1 MTYIIGEIG
10 INHNGCIENVKKLI
24 DIACVSGF
32 DAVKFQKR
40 NPDVCVPEHQKN
52 KIKDTPWGKMTYIDY
67 KHNIEFGKRGYNTI
81 SRYCELKGIDW
92 SASPWDKD
100 SIDFLVPYN
109 LPWVKVPS
117 ALITNHSYLKYISKN
132 FEKIIISTGMTTE
145 NQLHESMNVL
155 KSSGTEFKNIT
166 ILHCN
171 STYPSPVEHLNLNY
185 IKRLQTLYPACTI
198 GYSGHEYGLVTTTT
212 TIAMGAKVIERHIT
226 LDKTM
231 WGSDQMCSLE
241 PHAMFKLVRQIRELE
256 QALGSSS
263 EKENIYPGEEEKI
276 KSLRG

>member
-10 INHNGCIENVKKLI
+10 INHNGCIDNVLKLI

-40 NPDVCVPEHQKN
+40 NPAVCVPDNQKN
-52 KIKDTPWGKMTYIDY
+52 KIKETPWGKMSYLDY
-67 KHNIEFGKRGYNTI
+67 KYNIELGKRSYNTI
-81 SRYCELKGIDW
+81 SKYCESKGIDW
-92 SASPWDKD
+92 SASPWDVD
-100 SIDFLVPYN
+100 SIEFLSNYD

-117 ALITNHSYLKYISKN
+117 ALITNHDYLKHVSKS
-132 FEKIIISTGMTTE
+132 FKRVIISTGMTTE
-145 NQLHESMNVL
+145 RQLHESMSVL
-155 KSSGTEFKNIT
+155 TTSGTARENIT

-185 IKRLQTLYPACTI
+185 IKRLQKLYPECTV
-198 GYSGHEYGLVTTTT
+198 GYSGHEYGLVTTTA
-212 TIAMGAKVIERHIT
+212 TIALGAQVIERHIT

-256 QALGSSS
+256 LSLGSIE
-263 EKENIYPGEEEKI
+263 EKKSIYPGEEEKI

>member
-10 INHNGCIENVKKLI
+10 INHNGCIENVRKLI

-40 NPDVCVPEHQKN
+40 NPDKCVPEHQKN
-52 KIKDTPWGKMTYIDY
+52 KIKDTPWGKMSYIDY
-67 KHNIEFGKRGYNTI
+67 KHNIEFGKRSYNII
-81 SRYCELKGIDW
+81 SKYCESKGIDW

-100 SIDFLVPYN
+100 SIDFLSQYN

-117 ALITNHSYLKYISKN
+117 ALITNHSYLKYISKS
-132 FEKIIISTGMTTE
+132 FEKVILSTGMTTE
-145 NQLHESMNVL
+145 NELHESMNVL
-155 KSSGTEFKNIT
+155 NDSGTDNKNIT

-185 IKRLQTLYPACTI
+185 IKRLQELYPTCTI
-198 GYSGHEYGLVTTTT
+198 GYSGHEYGLVTTTA

-256 QALGSSS
+256 QSLGSSL
-263 EKENIYPGEEEKI
+263 EKKSIYPGEEEKI